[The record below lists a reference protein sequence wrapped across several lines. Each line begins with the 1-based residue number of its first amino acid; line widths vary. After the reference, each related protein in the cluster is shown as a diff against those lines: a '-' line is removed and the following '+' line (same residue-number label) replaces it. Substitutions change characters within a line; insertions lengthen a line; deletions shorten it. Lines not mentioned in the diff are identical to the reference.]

1 MPTTYPSRTIG
12 RLVVAAA
19 ISLMFDAA
27 AAVAQQ
33 AEKKAR
39 LWKDPGN
46 IAARDL
52 LWGSGSS
59 ERAPRGPF
67 VFLEE
72 DTSGT
77 QPKIRVRDAAGRQW
91 DVKFGEEVH
100 AEIASNRLVWALG
113 YIAEELYYVATGTVT
128 GMTNPGRTKDHIGP
142 GGTFNKARFYLRDE
156 TSARAEE
163 RWTFD
168 KNPFVNTQELSGLAI
183 LMTMVNNWD
192 IQGPRNNRI
201 LNIDGEQHYI
211 VSDLGATFGKMGAVL
226 VPHSKWNLE
235 DFRKEEFIEK
245 IEDGKIDLDYE
256 GHGGI
261 NKVPVEHA
269 RWFSGL
275 VSQLTDDQL
284 RAAFHAAGAS
294 DAETAGFSARLREK
308 ITELQKAVGATPHNL

>member
-1 MPTTYPSRTIG
+1 MPTTHPSRTIG

-19 ISLMFDAA
+19 ASLMFDAA

-33 AEKKAR
+33 AEKKAW
-39 LWKDPGN
+39 LWKDPGS

-52 LWGSGSS
+52 LWASGSS

-72 DTSGT
+72 
-77 QPKIRVRDAAGRQW
+77 
-91 DVKFGEEVH
+91 EH

-113 YIAEELYYVATGTVT
+113 YIAEEVPY
-128 GMTNPGRTKDHIGP
+128 
-142 GGTFNKARFYLRDE
+142 GTFNKARFSLRNE

-163 RWTFD
+163 RWTFEQ
-168 KNPFVNTQELSGLAI
+168 NPFVNTQELSGLAI

-211 VSDLGATFGKMGAVL
+211 VSDLGATFGKMGARL
-226 VPHSKWNLE
+226 APHSKWNLE
-235 DFRKEEFIEK
+235 DFAKEEFIEK
-245 IEDGKIDLDYE
+245 VEDGKIDLDYE

-269 RWFSGL
+269 RWFLGL

-284 RAAFHAAGAS
+284 RAAFHASGAS

-308 ITELQKAVGATPHNL
+308 ITELQKTVGTTNVGVPPR